1 MKCVCVAKY
10 TLFNF
15 DMSSVFLLFIML
27 LLPSQKVGSK
37 KPVLKSTLV
46 CLFVPEIRRLC
57 SRNLSVSC
65 YHLSS
70 LVSFLS

>member
-1 MKCVCVAKY
+1 MKCVCVGKY

-27 LLPSQKVGSK
+27 LLPSKKVGGK
-37 KPVLKSTLV
+37 KPVLKNTLL
-46 CLFVPEIRRLC
+46 CLFVPEIRRLG

-65 YHLSS
+65 YHLLS
-70 LVSFLS
+70 LVSILS